1 MVKETL
7 MYLAN
12 IWPKSINDK
21 MVEVYMPLFNGVS
34 NDDIMEAA
42 IAYTKGDNE
51 YFPTPAKLKSCIPA
65 KNYSG
70 DYQKFILTSTKI
82 RCQVQGCLKVDICI
96 KEPLDD
102 PSSIYKCRDCYSGM
116 TFQQRNQ
123 KLKDILKVFDDKKA
137 KNKEIGREN

>member
-1 MVKETL
+1 

-51 YFPTPAKLKSCIPA
+51 YFPTPAKLKSCIPTKA
-65 KNYSG
+65 YNDTGS
-70 DYQKFILTSTKI
+70 QKFMLTSTKM
-82 RCQVQGCLKVDICI
+82 RCQVSGCLKVDICI

-123 KLKDILKVFDDKKA
+123 KLKDILKMFDDKKQ
-137 KNKEIGREN
+137 KRLEISHVN